1 MKWEEIENYTRL
13 PVSESWFAFLWFSS
27 VKGLRAHPLYCQ
39 PTLIIFRYIQS
50 DESHPNILW
59 NAFKFDLVE
68 PDRLS
73 QLSHLTPSLVKI
85 KGMQIK
91 LHLQV
96 SLLNF
101 LTLRQKEQLRVAAFV
116 FRIVILLPLQRT
128 NHLKYTVHAC
138 LVTFFQFWDNL
149 IGSNLID
156 LYEIWLGDC
165 LWWKLWDN
173 QQSFIRAL
181 AHWFLS

>member
-1 MKWEEIENYTRL
+1 MWFFKVLINLEKMKWEEIENYTSL

-27 VKGLRAHPLYCQ
+27 VKGLRAHPSYWQ
-39 PTLIIFRYIQS
+39 PTPIIFRYIQS

-101 LTLRQKEQLRVAAFV
+101 LTLRQKRTAPCGCFCIQDCNFASATKNKPFEIHCSCMFGHFFSILGQSDRV
-116 FRIVILLPLQRT
+116 
-128 NHLKYTVHAC
+128 
-138 LVTFFQFWDNL
+138 
-149 IGSNLID
+149 
-156 LYEIWLGDC
+156 
-165 LWWKLWDN
+165 
-173 QQSFIRAL
+173 
-181 AHWFLS
+181 